1 MSLVEAA
8 KQKVVG
14 SFALGAAEDPTK
26 VAIILIFKQELNVH
40 KPLLQS
46 SRYDRQQ

>member
-26 VAIILIFKQELNVH
+26 VAKILI
-40 KPLLQS
+40 
-46 SRYDRQQ
+46 Y